1 MANQQKSTWK
11 PGKRDMLF
19 LGVVAAV
26 VLVLVLGSGERKTN
40 PVPNDE
46 VHQGASTMA
55 ECMGCHGNEGVR
67 PQPKGHIQ
75 GGQCFQCHLQPEG
88 WRGAAR

>member
-1 MANQQKSTWK
+1 MNQKWK
-11 PGKRDMLF
+11 PGSRDMLF
-19 LGVVAAV
+19 LAIIAAV
-26 VLVLVLGSGERKTN
+26 VLVLTVGGGERKTK

-46 VHQGASTMA
+46 VHQHAASLA
-55 ECMGCHGNEGVR
+55 ACMGCHDQSGVR

-88 WRGAAR
+88 WRGGVK